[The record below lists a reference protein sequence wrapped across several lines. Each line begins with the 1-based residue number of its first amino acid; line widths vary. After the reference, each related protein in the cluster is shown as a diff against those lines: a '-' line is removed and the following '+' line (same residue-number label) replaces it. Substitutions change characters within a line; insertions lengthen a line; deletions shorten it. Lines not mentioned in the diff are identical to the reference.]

1 VSLAHTRVFRSL
13 EGGRAIALLAVIV
26 AVLLVVL
33 QPVTP
38 GGAAAGP
45 SIGDP
50 MLATTYGGLL
60 TIHGTN
66 LGGVGAQRSL
76 RFDYGLRSTTLYPNS
91 PPIRAWQDTSIQ
103 LELPPQVQSGQLTVI
118 VDGVA
123 SNAVD
128 LLVYSYSATSIPPT
142 PGTNPFGLAIAI
154 GPDGTLWLNQEFH
167 QELKSFSPTISPVP
181 SAFLIPQVPGPGI
194 FASMWWNTAART
206 RTSALGEDI
215 TVAPDGKVW
224 FTEGGW
230 SLFLGGTP
238 YFNTSRIVSY
248 DPATSTFACYNAP
261 IDNAEVVGVLI
272 DQRRGMIWYSES
284 GFTDG
289 AAITGFPLDSSLDN
303 CSFDPSRGDARAPI
317 CTEEITTLCHKRFPL
332 ANPYSFPA
340 HLALDQDGNIWFTE
354 FWADRIG
361 RLSPETGDIVE
372 LPIPDPTAEMGPGW
386 MFGSGPWELA
396 FDPNGDLLVSG
407 FAEASILRVQPVLL
421 PSNDCEHLDS
431 NGENPC
437 IDRIFVA
444 PDSTNGKTIHTVSL
458 GVDGLAWFGIEQDS
472 ATQPTGHGGQLGFI
486 ATEAGYAAVLLP
498 TISGL
503 TSAGGI
509 AQDPVSRDVWF
520 QQPNKIGRLHQLGF
534 GDADGDGVPDSSDNC
549 LLTPN
554 PGQEVTGSN
563 TMGTACDYMACPD
576 FNQDGR
582 ITIGDSVV
590 AARHYRQARPDGA
603 SFTVIDIMATIR
615 KYGSVCSN

>member
-1 VSLAHTRVFRSL
+1 MSLAHTRVFRSL

-26 AVLLVVL
+26 AALLVAL

-76 RFDYGLRSTTLYPNS
+76 RFDYGSRSTTLYPAS
-91 PPIRAWQDTSIQ
+91 QQILTWQDTSIQ
-103 LELPPQVQSGQLTVI
+103 LELPPQVQSGQLSVI
-118 VDGVA
+118 VDGTP
-123 SNAVD
+123 STAVK
-128 LLVYSYSATSIPPT
+128 LLVYSYSATNIPPT
-142 PGTNPFGLAIAI
+142 SGTNPFGLAIAI

-167 QELKSFSPTISPVP
+167 QELKSFTPAISPVA
-181 SAFLIPQVPGPGI
+181 SSYLIPQAPGPGI
-194 FASMWWNTAART
+194 YALWSNTAART
-206 RTSALGEDI
+206 RTSGLGEDI
-215 TVAPDGKVW
+215 TVGPDGKVW

-230 SLFLGGTP
+230 SLYPAGTP
-238 YFNTSRIVSY
+238 YYNTSRVVSY

-261 IDNAEVVGVLI
+261 IDNAGVVGVLI

-303 CSFDPSRGDARAPI
+303 CSFDPSQGDVRAPI
-317 CTEEITTLCHKRFPL
+317 CTEEITTPCHKRFPL
-332 ANPYSFPA
+332 TNPYGFPA
-340 HLALDQDGNIWFTE
+340 HLALDQDDNIWFTE
-354 FWADRIG
+354 FLGDKIG
-361 RLSPETGDIVE
+361 RLSPETGDIIE
-372 LPIPDPTAEMGPGW
+372 LPLPDPTAEMGPGW

-407 FAEASILRVQPVLL
+407 FAEASILRVQLALL
-421 PSNDCEHLDS
+421 SSNDCERLDA

-444 PDSTNGKTIHTVSL
+444 PDSTDGKTIHTISM

-472 ATQPTGHGGQLGFI
+472 ATQATGYGGQLGFI
-486 ATEAGYAAVLLP
+486 ATQADYAAVLMP
-498 TISGL
+498 AISGL
-503 TSAGGI
+503 SVAGI
-509 AQDPVSRDVWF
+509 AQDPVSRDVWLE
-520 QQPNKIGRLHQLGF
+520 QPWENKIGRLRQLGF

-549 LLTPN
+549 VLTPN

-563 TMGTACDYMACPD
+563 TMGTACDYVTCPD

-582 ITIGDSVV
+582 ITISDSVV
-590 AARHYRQARPDGA
+590 AARHYRQPRSDGA
-603 SFTVIDIMATIR
+603 LFTLIDIMVALR